1 MGVSVGLPVTTL
13 EPWGPNSPYSLGCLH
28 SIVCF
33 LLAACAPCS
42 PAPRVAAQ
50 KGKKCLLWLFN
61 SVHADLVLVAVG
73 AEPLLFFYAIVWSI
87 YVIIPTMCSWEVTA
101 LVLSSM

>member
-13 EPWGPNSPYSLGCLH
+13 EPWWPKQSLLTWL
-28 SIVCF
+28 SSQRCF

-61 SVHADLVLVAVG
+61 SIHADVLVAMG
-73 AEPLLFFYAIVWSI
+73 AEPLLFFYTMVWSI